1 MRLGMNAIA
10 LYVTVGVTAGLMGVG
25 CAPTVQAPAVQAPA
39 VQVGLANAPALGG
52 TRIADTRVHDV
63 ISNGPDSCGRRLDP
77 NAGPLRY
84 RLPPCQGESVSTTV
98 SSSASTSVST
108 TATAPVAWVGPD
120 DATSQEWMEHYH
132 FGWPCKP
139 SKPQALK
146 GRMVLAWSPVLSPP
160 ERACGL
166 Q

>member
-1 MRLGMNAIA
+1 MRLEMTAIG
-10 LYVTVGVTAGLMGVG
+10 LYVTVSVTAGFMGVG
-25 CAPTVQAPAVQAPA
+25 CGPAVQAPA
-39 VQVGLANAPALGG
+39 AQVPASQGAAVQMPALQVGLANAPALGG
-52 TRIADTRVHDV
+52 SPIADARVHDV
-63 ISNGPDSCGRRLDP
+63 ISDGKDSCGRRLDP

-84 RLPPCQGESVSTTV
+84 RVFPCPGES
-98 SSSASTSVST
+98 APA
-108 TATAPVAWVGPD
+108 TAVAPVAWSATPD
-120 DATSQEWMEHYH
+120 DSPSQEWMEHYH

-139 SKPQALK
+139 SKHQALK

>member
-1 MRLGMNAIA
+1 MRQGMNAIA
-10 LYVTVGVTAGLMGVG
+10 LCVTVGVTAGWLGMG
-25 CAPTVQAPAVQAPA
+25 CAPAVQAP
-39 VQVGLANAPALGG
+39 VVQVPVLQVGLANAPALGG
-52 TRIADTRVHDV
+52 TPIADTRVHDV

-84 RLPPCQGESVSTTV
+84 RLPPCASESVSATV
-98 SSSASTSVST
+98 STPVST
-108 TATAPVAWVGPD
+108 RAVAPVAWVGQD

-139 SKPQALK
+139 SKQQALK